1 MKKTVKNQIKIA
13 IPAINLLEKTAIIA
27 KPIMI

>member
-13 IPAINLLEKTAIIA
+13 IPATKLLEKTAIIA